1 MAMDGRYAGPPVF
14 PADTSHFRVGRTC
27 RVPAARCVPAKSSI
41 RARTVRYRR
50 HMTAHLPLHIVIL
63 AAGEGKR
70 MKSAR
75 AKVLLP
81 LAGRPLLAHVIA
93 TARTLGAAK
102 IHIVYGHRGEQVQ
115 AAFSDQSDLAWVHQA
130 EQRGTGHAMQLA
142 MPGIPDAARV
152 LVLYG
157 DVPMIRSATLQPLVD
172 AGAPLAVL
180 TADLPDPRGYGRIL
194 FDAAHR
200 VRGIV
205 EEKDCTPE
213 QHAIRTINSGVIAAD
228 ARALRGWLT
237 RLDNRNAQGEF
248 YLTDVFGFA
257 TADGQS
263 ALAILCPDPNAIAGA
278 NDAWQLA
285 QLERN
290 YQLRAARNLCAQG
303 VRFADPARFDLRG
316 ELHCD
321 SDIEID
327 VDAMFEG
334 KVELGDGVHVGPF
347 CRIKDSSLAAGTQ
360 VRSHCDLDGVI
371 THGACVIGPFAR
383 LRPGTELAAGV
394 HVGNFVETK
403 NAVIG
408 ENSKANHLTYLGDA
422 SVGANVNIGAGT
434 ITCNYDGV
442 NKHRTT
448 IGDGAFI
455 GSNAALVAPVTIGKD
470 ATIGAG
476 STISHAAPSGELTVA
491 RAKQTTIRGWKR
503 PQKATK

>member
-1 MAMDGRYAGPPVF
+1 M
-14 PADTSHFRVGRTC
+14 
-27 RVPAARCVPAKSSI
+27 
-41 RARTVRYRR
+41 RYRTR
-50 HMTAHLPLHIVIL
+50 MSKPLHIVIL

-81 LAGRPLLAHVIA
+81 LAGRPLLAHVIE

-102 IHIVYGHRGEQVQ
+102 IHVVYGHRGEQVQ
-115 AAFSDQSDLAWVHQA
+115 AAFADQSDLIWVHQA

-142 MPGIPDAARV
+142 MPGIPDDARV

-157 DVPMIRSATLQPLVD
+157 DVPMIRSATLKPL
-172 AGAPLAVL
+172 AEASAQLAVL

-194 FDAAHR
+194 LDDTGR

-205 EEKDCTPE
+205 EEKDCTP
-213 QHAIRTINSGVIAAD
+213 QQRAIRTINSGVIAAD
-228 ARALRGWLT
+228 AKALRGWLA

-248 YLTDVFGFA
+248 YLTDVFASA
-257 TADGQS
+257 TADGNA
-263 ALAILCPDPNAIAGA
+263 ALAINCVDPNAIAGA

-285 QLERN
+285 QLERSW
-290 YQLRAARNLCAQG
+290 QLRAARNLCAQG

-316 ELHCD
+316 ELHCG
-321 SDIEID
+321 SDVEID
-327 VDAMFEG
+327 ADVICEG
-334 KVELGDGVHVGPF
+334 KVELGDAVRIGPF
-347 CRIKDSSLAAGTQ
+347 CRIKDCTLAAGTE
-360 VRSHCDLDGVI
+360 VRAHCDLDGVV
-371 THGACVIGPFAR
+371 THGACMIGPFAR
-383 LRPGTELAAGV
+383 LRPGTELGAGA

-403 NAVIG
+403 NTTLG

-422 SVGANVNIGAGT
+422 TVGAGVNIGAGT

-448 IGDGAFI
+448 IEDGAFI
-455 GSNAALVAPVTIGKD
+455 GSNSSLVAPVTIGKE

-476 STISHAAPSGELTVA
+476 STITTDAPAGELTVSRA
-491 RAKQTTIRGWKR
+491 RQTAIRGWKR
-503 PQKATK
+503 PRKGPKQAR